1 MWFSPKLTYLL
12 IRGIH
17 KPQDGIVFETL
28 KTWWC
33 LKCKRWFE
41 MINHPCGRQVA
52 YFGSSCGWH
61 FRGLTWWSENMMR
74 RAQSMPSSWSGASAA
89 WKVLRGHFLGAGSEL
104 ETKKRTLALSI
115 LNHSFMMFYT
125 WGGTCT
131 QKKIYWPILVRTN
144 QSYYI
149 ILFYCPVYGLYTS
162 QGVADLGVIWLGWL
176 ARCHRMLRMLS
187 LGRSTDMHTLS
198 AEVKKLQQR
207 LQGQSPACTAG

>member
-104 ETKKRTLALSI
+104 ETKKKEHWPLVSWIIVLWCFIPGGALALRKRFIGLYLYERTS
-115 LNHSFMMFYT
+115 
-125 WGGTCT
+125 
-131 QKKIYWPILVRTN
+131 PII
-144 QSYYI
+144 SYYSI
-149 ILFYCPVYGLYTS
+149 
-162 QGVADLGVIWLGWL
+162 
-176 ARCHRMLRMLS
+176 ARSMGCIHLK
-187 LGRSTDMHTLS
+187 
-198 AEVKKLQQR
+198 E
-207 LQGQSPACTAG
+207 